1 MTDTAT
7 SDSHWKPRSRGQNK
21 YQCRFKRQGACY
33 EGGSFDTSDE
43 ACFKRD
49 TMLKALDAV
58 GVGSCVTE
66 DQLAQLWEI
75 DPVRHAACAAE
86 CATAWPVQVLG
97 HVNTRVASDWLTG

>member
-7 SDSHWKPRSRGQNK
+7 SDSHWKPRPRGQNK
-21 YQCRFKRQGACY
+21 YQCRFRRQGACY

-43 ACFKRD
+43 ACFKRT

-86 CATAWPVQVLG
+86 CATA
-97 HVNTRVASDWLTG
+97 